1 MIWNALDDVLW
12 ILNRTGLILPND
24 KDILSLQILFSF
36 IFGII
41 CGVRVLLLFTWETS
55 AIDQHGRM

>member
-12 ILNRTGLILPND
+12 ILNHTGLILPND
-24 KDILSLQILFSF
+24 KDILSLQILFSLF
-36 IFGII
+36 FGII
-41 CGVRVLLLFTWETS
+41 CGVRVLLLITWETS